1 VNDKMQP
8 VPESRHARGA
18 DIRRD
23 RRTFLK
29 STLAASALG
38 LLGTALLKPLRA
50 LAADWP
56 KAAFESKKLDEALKG
71 LYGTSAM
78 TASGSV
84 RIKAPPQ
91 AENGAV
97 VPIAVSTELPNVE
110 SIAILVEKN
119 PNPLI
124 AHVSFVP
131 GAEGYFSA
139 RMKMGQTSDVYAV
152 VRSGGKLYSAR
163 QTIKVTVGGCGG

>member
-1 VNDKMQP
+1 
-8 VPESRHARGA
+8 
-18 DIRRD
+18 
-23 RRTFLK
+23 
-29 STLAASALG
+29 
-38 LLGTALLKPLRA
+38 
-50 LAADWP
+50 
-56 KAAFESKKLDEALKG
+56 
-71 LYGTSAM
+71 
-78 TASGSV
+78 
-84 RIKAPPQ
+84 
-91 AENGAV
+91 

-124 AHVSFVP
+124 AHVSFS

-152 VRSGGKLYSAR
+152 VRSGGKLYSAK

>member
-1 VNDKMQP
+1 VTN
-8 VPESRHARGA
+8 AY
-18 DIRRD
+18 

-29 STLAASALG
+29 GTLAASALG
-38 LLGTALLKPLRA
+38 LFAGTLLKPLRA

-56 KAAFESKKLDEALKG
+56 KQAFESKKLNDALQG
-71 LYGTSAM
+71 LYGTTAL

-84 RIKAPPQ
+84 KIKAPPQ

-124 AHVSFVP
+124 AHVSFS

-152 VRSGGKLYSAR
+152 VRSGGKLYSAK